1 VLLYVYKPMLEKT
14 RSWFTSIAM
23 EILAYGASFGP
34 KLEFKIQNSVISR
47 ITLFVVGELGTPMF
61 SKQPLRK
68 VPFSTPSKAACINGR
83 QTSAASLKSLSL
95 LSSFFLLAHIQHKL
109 LPNVIA

>member
-1 VLLYVYKPMLEKT
+1 MLLYVYKPMLEKT

-34 KLEFKIQNSVISR
+34 KLEFKIQNSVSR
-47 ITLFVVGELGTPMF
+47 ISLFEVGELGTPMF

-83 QTSAASLKSLSL
+83 QTSAASLKSLFL